1 MGSRK
6 HLLKTIFLK
15 QMRIGTLKTSWNIFP
30 KLFETVVGFLKDGR
44 KKKTMEILTR
54 SFKN

>member
-1 MGSRK
+1 MGSRE
-6 HLLKTIFLK
+6 HLLKSIFLK
-15 QMRIGTLKTSWNIFP
+15 QIRIDTLKTSWNIFP